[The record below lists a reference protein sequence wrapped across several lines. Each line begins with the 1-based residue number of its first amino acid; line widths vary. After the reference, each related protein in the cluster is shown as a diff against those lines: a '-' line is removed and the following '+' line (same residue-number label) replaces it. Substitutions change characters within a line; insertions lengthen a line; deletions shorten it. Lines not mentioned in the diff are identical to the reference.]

1 MKLTWRT
8 QGDFKRKALR
18 NAHIIHC
25 VGGRRERGGGGGE
38 LETRNSWKRNMT
50 IGLVQFLRGKLE
62 TELTGKPKLIIRR
75 QNT

>member
-25 VGGRRERGGGGGE
+25 VGGRRERGGGGE
-38 LETRNSWKRNMT
+38 N
-50 IGLVQFLRGKLE
+50 
-62 TELTGKPKLIIRR
+62 
-75 QNT
+75 